1 MAAIVERSNT
11 MPEAAPDLG
20 GGILA
25 IIDRA
30 VRDPSVDVDKM
41 ERLLAM
47 HERVMAD
54 TARKAFM
61 AAFRSAKSEM
71 KSVIRNKYNEQT
83 RSGYADLDAVSATI
97 DPIYEQHGF
106 SMSFG
111 SFPAT
116 KENHYGV
123 SCVLMHED
131 GHEKPYEAEV
141 PADMTGMKGNQNKT
155 ATHGF
160 GSTMSY
166 GRRYLKLM
174 IWDIAT
180 KDDDGNDASAIET
193 VSAEQIAALRDLLK
207 VKEKNEARF
216 VSFLNDK
223 CSYAVGKIED
233 LWASDYENALSALK
247 AA

>member
-1 MAAIVERSNT
+1 MNAIVERTEQEPVS
-11 MPEAAPDLG
+11 DLG

-61 AAFRSAKSEM
+61 GAFRLAKGEM

-83 RSGYADLDAVSATI
+83 RSGYADLDAVSAAI
-97 DPIYEQHGF
+97 DPIYERHGF
-106 SMSFG
+106 STSFG

-123 SCVLMHED
+123 SCVLMHEG
-131 GHEKPYEAEV
+131 GHEKAYQAEV
-141 PADMTGMKGNQNKT
+141 PADTTGMKGTQNKT
-155 ATHGF
+155 PTHGF

-193 VSAEQIAALRDLLK
+193 VTAEQTTVLRELLK

-223 CSYAVGKIED
+223 CSYEVGKIED
-233 LWASDYENALSALK
+233 LWAADYDSVLATLK
-247 AA
+247 AV

>member
-1 MAAIVERSNT
+1 M
-11 MPEAAPDLG
+11 G

-25 IIDRA
+25 VIDRA
-30 VRDPSVDVDKM
+30 VRDPSVDVEKM

-47 HERVMAD
+47 HERVMAES
-54 TARKAFM
+54 ARKSFM
-61 AAFRSAKSEM
+61 AAFRDAKQEM
-71 KSVIRNKYNEQT
+71 KSVVRNKYNEQT
-83 RSGYADLDAVSATI
+83 KSGYADLDAVSAQI
-97 DPIYEQHGF
+97 DPICEKHGF

-116 KENHYGV
+116 KEGHYGV
-123 SCVLMHED
+123 SCVLMHEE
-131 GHEKPYEAEV
+131 GHEKEYSAEV

-174 IWDIAT
+174 VWDIAT
-180 KDDDGNDASAIET
+180 RDDDGNDASAIET
-193 VSAEQIAALRDLLK
+193 INPEQAQQLRDMLNIK
-207 VKEKNEARF
+207 GKSEPRF
-216 VSFLNDK
+216 VTFLNDK
-223 CSYAVGKIED
+223 CSYSIAKIED
-233 LWASDYENALSALK
+233 LWASDFAAVLTTLK